1 MCSEVSCRALPL
13 CTFIRS
19 HPPLAAVSST
29 SSPQPSAATR
39 SYQRSQSTVVSVRP
53 LSLQCS
59 SGVFRLGDTLCI
71 CSPVGHFLHA
81 GFCEVF
87 PLRPLSQFCSA
98 AVLWPGDTLCTCFT
112 VGFVRS
118 SFCLTA
124 QLLSALSFRRES
136 GLVQP
141 TVHLRDFLRCLCA
154 MWHRLACPGYTAQLP
169 SALRFRGKK
178 WLGACKPTV
187 LLPDFVRCSC
197 AVWHRSACPGYT
209 AQLDLW
215 GLCCF
220 RSNKT
225 TFAARLPVPS
235 LSAATSRLL
244 PLVVA
249 ATSSR

>member
-1 MCSEVSCRALPL
+1 MCLRLPDKRLHFYIAVVAAGCFCSLCSEVSCRALPL
-13 CTFIRS
+13 CTLIRS

-71 CSPVGHFLHA
+71 SSPVGHFLHA

-154 MWHRLACPGYTAQLP
+154 MWHRFACPGYTAQLLSAIHFLP
-169 SALRFRGKK
+169 SRSRLKVQRSYARRVLRMVWRVAAG
-178 WLGACKPTV
+178 
-187 LLPDFVRCSC
+187 C
-197 AVWHRSACPGYT
+197 ATAPSACP
-209 AQLDLW
+209 
-215 GLCCF
+215 
-220 RSNKT
+220 
-225 TFAARLPVPS
+225 
-235 LSAATSRLL
+235 L
-244 PLVVA
+244 PLTLCV
-249 ATSSR
+249 